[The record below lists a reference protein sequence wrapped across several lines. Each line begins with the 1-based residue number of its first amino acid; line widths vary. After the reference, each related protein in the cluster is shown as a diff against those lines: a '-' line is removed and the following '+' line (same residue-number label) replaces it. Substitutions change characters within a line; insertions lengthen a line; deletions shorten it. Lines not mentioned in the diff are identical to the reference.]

1 MNRQS
6 LSINR
11 HKPLLGRRIVI
22 TRPRSQATA
31 FARAIEDLGGE
42 VVEFPTIEILPPES
56 YDALDRAIKEIRTY
70 HWVIF
75 TSGNG
80 VEYFWAR
87 FRQLKGDLSGLKRTR
102 IAAIGPET
110 ARAVTSI
117 GLHLD
122 LVPREYRAEAILQE
136 LMPHEVSG
144 KRILLPRAAEARAVL
159 PQTLRDWGAE
169 VDVVEAYR
177 TVAADSDGV
186 RLRALLLGKEVDVVT
201 FTSSSTVTHFA
212 RLFSGGNIAGL
223 LAGVTIACI
232 GPITQ
237 KTAEEM
243 GIRVDVIPRDY
254 TTSGLTQAIVE
265 YFNRQEAEGSRQ

>member
-1 MNRQS
+1 VNRQS

-22 TRPRSQATA
+22 TRPRSQASA

-56 YDALDRAIKEIRTY
+56 YDALDRAIKEIRSY

-80 VEYFWAR
+80 VKYFWTR
-87 FRQLKGDLSGLKRTR
+87 FQQIKGDLSDLKGAR

-110 ARAVTSI
+110 AGAVTSI

-122 LVPREYRAEAILQE
+122 LVPQEYRAEAILQE
-136 LMPHEVSG
+136 LTPHEVSG

-186 RLRALLLGKEVDVVT
+186 RLRALLLGNEVDVVT

-212 RLFSGGNIAGL
+212 QLFPGGDIAGL
-223 LAGVTIACI
+223 LAGATVACI
-232 GPITQ
+232 GPITH

-265 YFNRQEAEGSRQ
+265 YFKMQSAK

>member
-31 FARAIEDLGGE
+31 FARAIEDLGGK

-212 RLFSGGNIAGL
+212 RLFPGGNIAGL
-223 LAGVTIACI
+223 LADATIACI

-265 YFNRQEAEGSRQ
+265 YFSKLRADS